1 MFTRLHRK
9 YVPRDVHFMMQKQLK
24 DLVRRHQT
32 FRGVILTPD
41 PTAAVGELSMN
52 AQDVTEVIVISTHLL
67 LYS

>member
-1 MFTRLHRK
+1 
-9 YVPRDVHFMMQKQLK
+9 MMQKQLK

-52 AQDVTEVIVISTHLL
+52 AQDVTEVIVISTCLL
-67 LYS
+67 FYS